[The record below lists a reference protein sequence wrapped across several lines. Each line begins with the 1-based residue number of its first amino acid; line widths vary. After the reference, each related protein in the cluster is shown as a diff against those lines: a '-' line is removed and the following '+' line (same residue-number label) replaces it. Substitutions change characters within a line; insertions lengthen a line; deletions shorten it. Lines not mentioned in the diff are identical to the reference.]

1 MTRTEVIEKLSC
13 GVVVVRQTEAGWVTL
28 LLRAY
33 QNWDSPKGL
42 LEGDETAMEAAIR
55 EVGEEAGI
63 HDLDFHWGDRFIDTG
78 PYNHGKVARYHLAE
92 TQQQTVVMGIS
103 PETGVPEH
111 QEYRWMKF
119 DAAHD
124 ISSPRVRS
132 VLLWARQIVGG

>member
-1 MTRTEVIEKLSC
+1 MTEVIENLSC
-13 GVVVVRQTEAGWVTL
+13 GVGVVRQAEAGWVTL

-33 QNWDSPKGL
+33 QNWDFPKGIR
-42 LEGDETAMEAAIR
+42 ETGETAMEAAIR

-92 TQQQTVVMGIS
+92 TTQTTVVMGIS

-111 QEYRWMKF
+111 QEYQWMDF
-119 DAAHD
+119 DTAHD
-124 ISSPRVRS
+124 KTAPRVRT
-132 VLLWARQIVGG
+132 VMQWARQIVGA